1 MYYPDE
7 VIDDIVSGNDIADV
21 IGSYVQLKKQSSDY
35 ICLCPFHREKSP
47 SFHINQA
54 KQLFHCFGCNAGGN
68 VIGFIMQY
76 ENLSFPDA
84 VKFLADRIGYSLPEN
99 GYSKVSAERQQ
110 LKRELYDIH
119 KVAARFYYEQLQ
131 TDNAHNAV
139 EYLNLRQLSP
149 RTRKIFGL
157 GYAPINKDALYK
169 TLVEA
174 GFSESAIL
182 KSGLVYKN
190 DNGSYYEKFYN
201 RLMFPIIDVHGNII
215 GFGGRVLGD
224 GMPKYL
230 NSPETEIF
238 SKSKNLYNLNL
249 AKKSNNRELILVEGY
264 MDAITIY
271 QAGFTNVVA
280 SLGTAFNENHA
291 RVLKSYAGSAIL
303 LFDSDEAGVKAVLRA
318 IPVLKN
324 AGLKVKVLQ
333 VTDAKDPDEYIKKFG
348 PSAFGELLKTA
359 KSHILFEAEQIQ
371 KKYDLTL
378 LEDKIAFTNEIA
390 SLLSSVENSI
400 EKDAYL
406 KEVSRITQIDVSA
419 IQEQINSI
427 NGMSEKTVEY
437 SNINKRISDNG
448 VDLARRGIINLIVSN
463 KAIYEAIKDKLLPK
477 ELVEPIYIKVLE
489 IIYNLYKENKP
500 VLPNSI
506 VSNFETVE
514 EQNNVS
520 KIFVLETNFSIEESE
535 KALNDQIKKVKEAYY
550 NKLISESMDSP
561 DILEMIKE
569 KRNISKLYI
578 SLSDG

>member
-7 VIDDIVSGNDIADV
+7 VIDDIVSGNDIVDV

-318 IPVLKN
+318 IPVLK
-324 AGLKVKVLQ
+324 
-333 VTDAKDPDEYIKKFG
+333 
-348 PSAFGELLKTA
+348 
-359 KSHILFEAEQIQ
+359 
-371 KKYDLTL
+371 YDLTL

>member
-1 MYYPDE
+1 
-7 VIDDIVSGNDIADV
+7 
-21 IGSYVQLKKQSSDY
+21 
-35 ICLCPFHREKSP
+35 
-47 SFHINQA
+47 
-54 KQLFHCFGCNAGGN
+54 
-68 VIGFIMQY
+68 
-76 ENLSFPDA
+76 
-84 VKFLADRIGYSLPEN
+84 
-99 GYSKVSAERQQ
+99 
-110 LKRELYDIH
+110 
-119 KVAARFYYEQLQ
+119 
-131 TDNAHNAV
+131 
-139 EYLNLRQLSP
+139 
-149 RTRKIFGL
+149 
-157 GYAPINKDALYK
+157 
-169 TLVEA
+169 
-174 GFSESAIL
+174 
-182 KSGLVYKN
+182 
-190 DNGSYYEKFYN
+190 
-201 RLMFPIIDVHGNII
+201 MFPIIDVYGNII

-224 GMPKYL
+224 GIPKYL

-249 AKKSNNRELILVEGY
+249 AKKGNTRELILVEGY

-291 RVLKSYAGSAIL
+291 RVLKSYADSAIL

-348 PSAFGELLKTA
+348 SSAFGELLKTS

-371 KKYDLTL
+371 KKYNLTL

-390 SLLSSVENSI
+390 TLLSNVENSI

-406 KEVSRITQIDVSA
+406 KEVSRITQIDISA
-419 IQEQINSI
+419 IRDQINSI
-427 NGMSEKTVEY
+427 NGTSENNIEY

-448 VDLARRGIINLIVSN
+448 VDLARRGIINLVVSN

-477 ELVEPIYIKVLE
+477 ELVNPIYIKVLE

-520 KIFVLETNFSIEESE
+520 KIFVLETNFSIEENE

-561 DILEMIKE
+561 DILEIIKE
-569 KRNISKLYI
+569 KRNISKLHI
-578 SLSDG
+578 SLSNG

>member
-7 VIDDIVSGNDIADV
+7 VIDDIVSGNDIVDV
-21 IGSYVQLKKQSSDY
+21 IGSYIQLKKQSSDY
-35 ICLCPFHREKSP
+35 ICLCPFHREKTP
-47 SFHINQA
+47 SFHINPG

-68 VIGFIMQY
+68 VVGFVMQY

-84 VKFLADRIGYSLPEN
+84 IKLLADRIGYNLPEN
-99 GYSKVSAERQQ
+99 GYSGISAERQQ

-119 KVAARFYYEQLQ
+119 KVVARFYYEQLQ
-131 TDNAHNAV
+131 TPGATNAV
-139 EYLNLRQLSP
+139 EYLNTRQLSAK
-149 RTRKIFGL
+149 TRKIFGL
-157 GYAPINKDALYK
+157 GYAPVYTDALYNK
-169 TLVEA
+169 LISE
-174 GFSESAIL
+174 GFSENSIL
-182 KSGLVYKN
+182 KSGLIYKN
-190 DNGSYYEKFYN
+190 ENGSYYEKFYN
-201 RLMFPIIDVHGNII
+201 RLMFPIIDVYGNII

-224 GMPKYL
+224 GVPKYL

-249 AKKSNNRELILVEGY
+249 AKKSNSKEMILVEGY

-291 RVLKSYAGSAIL
+291 RVLKSYANSVIL

-333 VTDAKDPDEYIKKFG
+333 VKDAKDPDEYIKKFG
-348 PSAFGELLKTA
+348 ASAFGELLKTS

-371 KKYDLTL
+371 KKYDLSL
-378 LEDKIAFTNEIA
+378 LEDKIAFTNEVA
-390 SLLSSVENSI
+390 KLLSGIENAI

-406 KEVSRITQIDVSA
+406 KEVSRITQIDISA
-419 IQEQINSI
+419 IQTQINNISENFGNSFKSI
-427 NGMSEKTVEY
+427 KT
-437 SNINKRISDNG
+437 SKKITDSG
-448 VDLARRGIINLIVSN
+448 VDLARRSIINLTASN
-463 KAIYEAIKDKLLPK
+463 SVIYRAIKDELSPE
-477 ELVEPIYIKVLE
+477 ELVEPVYIKVLQL
-489 IIYNLYKENKP
+489 IYKLYKENKP
-500 VLPNSI
+500 VLPNNI
-506 VSNFETVE
+506 VSNFETIE
-514 EQNNVS
+514 EQNIVS

-561 DILEMIKE
+561 DILNIINK
-569 KRNISKLYI
+569 KKNISKLHI
-578 SLSDG
+578 SLLNG